1 MKRFYYNFLFIYVL
15 GLFLGSSNELFS
27 QNSIDFSF
35 EKTAPNHSVLVLP
48 TWHPVIKELQQ
59 SDSLSSDLILGFD
72 KDSLD
77 TGDMI
82 GVFHVSNNGTF
93 NCAGSLAWKAN
104 DFNMLPVWGEYP
116 PGSDNG
122 MEMGEQMIWLAQKKD
137 NVIYEIEVSYQKP
150 LMANYLKDGTSAVLG
165 MKLIPSSVLRP
176 KILIK

>member
-1 MKRFYYNFLFIYVL
+1 MFIYVL

-27 QNSIDFSF
+27 QNSVDFSF

-48 TWHPVIKELQQ
+48 SWHPLIKELEQ
-59 SDSLSSDLILGFD
+59 SDSLSSDLILGFE

-82 GVFHVSNNGTF
+82 GVFHLSKNGAF

-150 LMANYLKDGTSAVLG
+150 LMANYLKDGASAVLG

-176 KILIK
+176 KMLIK

>member
-1 MKRFYYNFLFIYVL
+1 
-15 GLFLGSSNELFS
+15 
-27 QNSIDFSF
+27 
-35 EKTAPNHSVLVLP
+35 
-48 TWHPVIKELQQ
+48 
-59 SDSLSSDLILGFD
+59 
-72 KDSLD
+72 
-77 TGDMI
+77 
-82 GVFHVSNNGTF
+82 
-93 NCAGSLAWKAN
+93 
-104 DFNMLPVWGEYP
+104 MLPVWGEYP